1 MTGEHLVP
9 LGRTGWSVWRDAVLR
24 GTGFPIDGLAR
35 FTAPDCAKAADAF
48 LAGDADERLFD
59 ERFEQAL
66 AAGAATCVELS
77 ADPRLREAITWQSTT
92 ALVVLDSLRRA
103 GIGGYR
109 NNSTWRQRHRLI
121 AKYWQRYCAK
131 NETIGFFGPCS
142 WITIDPDAPAL
153 TVKVGDGL
161 IRDRA
166 VDFEY
171 WALNAVSHALAEDP
185 AVRRWLRPALAPHLT
200 LAGREVLR
208 PVLPAVSVS
217 TVESGALR
225 RCDGRV
231 PALKV
236 VEALVADGSVR
247 TENDGYLLLERL
259 AERELLTWRGDL
271 PQGPQAESVLRQL
284 LADIGDDEVRAGA
297 TAAFDR
303 LSDARDKVAS
313 AAGDP
318 DLVGK
323 ALAAAGDE
331 FTAITTRSAYRHAGQ
346 SYVGRGLCVEDTT
359 RDIDVVIG
367 GGLLAELAEPM
378 ALVLQAAR
386 WLTAELAEAYR
397 RALRDLYE
405 DLAAQGEVRLS
416 EVWYLAQGLLFGT
429 GERPVDEVT
438 REFSRRWATVFG
450 ATPDHVLS
458 LSSTD
463 LASAVAAA
471 FPAERPGWSAGRL
484 HSPDLLICAEDTD
497 AVERGDFLVVL
508 GELHTA
514 WQTLDG
520 AFLTRWHPD
529 QPALARALAEDI
541 GGHRILPLYPADWP
555 RYTGRLSHTMDSP
568 SDRQLGFVA
577 APGADPDRLLPAT
590 SVLVRPGPDG
600 EPVAV
605 APDGQTWPLLEM
617 FSALLSMQAAEAF
630 KVVGDAPHTPR
641 IMVDKLVVARET
653 WRTTVDATGL
663 TAANGDRDRYLAVR
677 RWQRELGLPE
687 RVFVKL
693 EAEVKPFYADLTSPI
708 YTDLLCVMLRSA
720 GHGRVTVTEVLP
732 DVNQHWLR
740 DAEGRSY
747 SSELRMHIVDPAVAR

>member
-1 MTGEHLVP
+1 MSGEHLVP
-9 LGRTGWSVWRDAVLR
+9 LGDTGWSVWRDAVLR

-48 LAGDADERLFD
+48 LAGDADERLFE

-66 AAGAATCVELS
+66 AAGAATCVEL
-77 ADPRLREAITWQSTT
+77 AGDPRLREAITWQSTT

-103 GIGGYR
+103 GVGGYR
-109 NNSTWRQRHRLI
+109 KNSTWRQRHRLV

-131 NETIGFFGPCS
+131 NETIGFFGPCA
-142 WITIDPDAPAL
+142 WITLDPDAPAL
-153 TVKVGDGL
+153 TARVGEGL
-161 IRDRA
+161 IRKRA

-171 WALNAVSHALAEDP
+171 WALNAVAHSLAEDS
-185 AVRRWLRPALAPHLT
+185 AVRRWLPPALAPHLT
-200 LAGREVLR
+200 LTERQVLR
-208 PVLPAVSVS
+208 PALPPVPVS
-217 TVESGALR
+217 TVDAEVLR
-225 RCDGRV
+225 RCDGRQ
-231 PALKV
+231 PAV
-236 VEALVADGSVR
+236 AIVEALVADGVVR
-247 TENDGYLLLERL
+247 GEDDGYLLLDRL

-271 PQGPQAESVLRQL
+271 PQGPQAESVLRRL
-284 LADIGDDEVRAGA
+284 LAGIGDAETRARA
-297 TAAFDR
+297 TAAFGR
-303 LSDARDKVAS
+303 LSNARDKVAE

-318 DLVGK
+318 EQVGT
-323 ALAAAGDE
+323 ALAAAGE
-331 FTAITTRSAYRHAGQ
+331 VFTEITGRSAYRHAGQ

-359 RDIDVVIG
+359 RDVDVVLG
-367 GGLLAELAEPM
+367 GRLLAELAEPM

-386 WLTAELAEAYR
+386 WLTAELAQAYR
-397 RALRDLYE
+397 RALRDVYE

-416 EVWYLAQGLLFGT
+416 EIWYLAQGLLFGA

-450 ATPDHVLS
+450 ATSDHVLR
-458 LSSTD
+458 LSSAD
-463 LASAVAAA
+463 VAAA
-471 FPAERPGWSAGRL
+471 VHSVFPADRPGWSAGRL
-484 HSPDLLICAEDTD
+484 HSPDLLLCAQDVA
-497 AVERGDFLVVL
+497 AVDRGDFLVVL

-541 GGHRILPLYPADWP
+541 GGQRILPLYPADWP

-568 SDRQLGFVA
+568 TDRQLGFVA

-590 SVLVRPGPDG
+590 SVLVRPGPEG
-600 EPVAV
+600 EPVAQ

-663 TAANGDRDRYLAVR
+663 TVPTGDRDRYLAVR
-677 RWQRELGLPE
+677 RWQRELGLPD

-693 EAEVKPFYADLTSPI
+693 EAEVKPFYADLTSPV

-720 GHGRVTVTEVLP
+720 GQGRVTVTEVLP

-740 DAEGRSY
+740 DAEGRRY
-747 SSELRMHIVDPAVAR
+747 SSELRLHMVDPAAAR